1 MKTASILSDI
11 VYNDTKPVITVLFE
25 TSFTKEIRIAMKA
38 GTEMKKH
45 QTSFPIVVEMVE
57 GDVNFGVDNI
67 IQNIRRG
74 DLIALQAGVPHDL
87 KAKKDSV
94 VRLTLTKN
102 DLTERVEKVIA
113 N

>member
-67 IQNIRRG
+67 VQNIRRG

>member
-25 TSFTKEIRIAMKA
+25 TSFTKEIRIVMKA

-67 IQNIRRG
+67 VQNIRRG